1 MRQLLAPDTT
11 SSTAAT
17 QYDNTDGD
25 GRFGGGGGGGS
36 DGVDGGGGG
45 GVARVKLSQLE
56 ANANDYYWVSPRIIV
71 ACTAA
76 AVSVT
81 CIAIKTGIILWR
93 DFSTGFISCMLSV
106 TLVQGGIGGTDDA
119 Y

>member
-1 MRQLLAPDTT
+1 M
-11 SSTAAT
+11 
-17 QYDNTDGD
+17 
-25 GRFGGGGGGGS
+25 
-36 DGVDGGGGG
+36 
-45 GVARVKLSQLE
+45 KLSQLE
-56 ANANDYYWVSPRIIV
+56 ANATDYYWVSPRIIV

-106 TLVQGGIGGTDDA
+106 TLVQGGIGGTDGCILIHTVMHTDCYDDA